1 MNCTQM
7 NSIVWNAN
15 RWLSKAILL
24 IRAWWKFDVN
34 TMHCNDSRWS
44 KGHEIWQELSGVNQ
58 IFLEWSGS
66 IILAVISTYDFFIQY
81 FYLLYDIST
90 VRHPDCKSIQMA
102 QSTLDVIRM
111 IDKKSIMCAVDSLAA
126 SVYLRHFMHLNEN
139 YQIGND
145 RMKKLVIGNIS
156 TSEKESNHEIR
167 IIMSGSSDRLR
178 GISSILTFNIVR

>member
-1 MNCTQM
+1 M
-7 NSIVWNAN
+7 V
-15 RWLSKAILL
+15 
-24 IRAWWKFDVN
+24 
-34 TMHCNDSRWS
+34 
-44 KGHEIWQELSGVNQ
+44 
-58 IFLEWSGS
+58 
-66 IILAVISTYDFFIQY
+66 
-81 FYLLYDIST
+81 
-90 VRHPDCKSIQMA
+90 
-102 QSTLDVIRM
+102 QSTIDVIRM

-178 GISSILTFNIVR
+178 RISSILTFNIVR